1 MMPPGCLPLEGLLD
15 LEHPGDILR
24 PIWLEDFPKRSWKTL
39 LGRGTSGLPCS
50 GCCYCDLDKWQK
62 MDGWMVER
70 VKVRNVMVPNWP
82 CNLKT
87 CRPPVHHSPPP
98 SVNESSK
105 NRAVLDWSGKLQNR
119 DVETI
124 WITKVWQWIKIFL
137 LHCRPD
143 CNILTLL
150 LQPYSYSVLDKNDL
164 VPSRIFGHAVRRSRI
179 LWILDHPLRH
189 VRYCQHSGQM
199 IIRYYS
205 N

>member
-1 MMPPGCLPLEGLLD
+1 MPPGCLPLEGLLD

-105 NRAVLDWSGKLQNR
+105 NRAVLRVRLYSTEVANFKIGMLKQYESQKFGSESKFFCCTVDQTAISSHCCSNHI
-119 DVETI
+119 VT
-124 WITKVWQWIKIFL
+124 VFSIKT
-137 LHCRPD
+137 
-143 CNILTLL
+143 TLSH
-150 LQPYSYSVLDKNDL
+150 QGYLDML
-164 VPSRIFGHAVRRSRI
+164 
-179 LWILDHPLRH
+179 
-189 VRYCQHSGQM
+189 
-199 IIRYYS
+199 
-205 N
+205 